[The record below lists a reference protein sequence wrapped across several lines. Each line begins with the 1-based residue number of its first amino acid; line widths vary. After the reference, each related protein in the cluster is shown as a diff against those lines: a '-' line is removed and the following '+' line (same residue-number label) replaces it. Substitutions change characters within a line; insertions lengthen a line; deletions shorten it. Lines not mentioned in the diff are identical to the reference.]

1 MTERIIDGEF
11 DPRPWDHMIPIK
23 FRVSSGILSHR
34 FHFAT
39 PPWRPGPAQMVE
51 TGYYWIRLDDEYA
64 AVVFDDTTNP
74 KLQEALEQL
83 SGVDDETVREVR
95 YLAIHNAYECLVAD
109 RDPDLSAVRH
119 AIAHSQQALR
129 KPATVASLKRRFG
142 TTKIN
147 LRDYYHQKEFYRCI
161 AQMLIAIDEALAS
174 IARVRAA

>member
-1 MTERIIDGEF
+1 MREPVPDVEL
-11 DPRPWDHMIPIK
+11 DPRPWDLMIPIK

-51 TGYYWIRLDDEYA
+51 TGYYWIRLADHYA
-64 AVVFDDTTNP
+64 AVVFDGDTNP
-74 KLQEALEQL
+74 KVVEAFEQI
-83 SGVDDETVREVR
+83 SSVDDETVREVR
-95 YLAIHNAYECLVAD
+95 YLAIHNAYECLVTD

-129 KPATVASLKRRFG
+129 KPETVASLKRRFG

-147 LRDYYHQKEFYRCI
+147 LRDYYHQKEFYRCL
-161 AQMLIAIDEALAS
+161 AQMLMAIDEALA
-174 IARVRAA
+174 ALAGERAA